1 MRGSPAGTDA
11 GGTRHGGRLRAR
23 SEHSPTS
30 PATALSVGLKNAT
43 VLSRTQKHRTNAV
56 APPEDKH
63 RSTDLQEA
71 MDVVKNAMN
80 NHDLTAL
87 QAALQASAAA
97 VLQSAQQLSNDAKA
111 SLGEVPITHDGL
123 TNRAPEVLAT
133 LAHEAA
139 HSVAWQ
145 RGIKDTSRQGRY
157 HNHRF
162 QRVAEELGLH
172 VQRDSAFG
180 WTQTH
185 LGGSTAAAYSGVLR
199 ELELYVPIRQ
209 PLAAAGSN
217 QRPRQAIRTI
227 AWPCGHRLVRDG
239 RSAFAADATIC
250 TGCLT
255 EATRLSA

>member
-1 MRGSPAGTDA
+1 VADELLAVLARAWNA
-11 GGTRHGGRLRAR
+11 IRAR
-23 SEHSPTS
+23 HHDVPPVVLVISSRSPR
-30 PATALSVGLKNAT
+30 PATRCRLGHFSPIRWL
-43 VLSRTQKHRTNAV
+43 
-56 APPEDKH
+56 PPEDKH

-71 MDVVKNAMN
+71 TDVVKNAMN

-87 QAALQASAAA
+87 QAALQASATA
-97 VLQSAQQLSNDAKA
+97 VLQSAQQLSNDAQA
-111 SLGEVPITHDGL
+111 SLGEVLITHDGL